1 MRTRKLAALS
11 GAALVCLALL
21 TGCGGDSDSD
31 DGTPA
36 PEEPTA
42 SAEETILG
50 VDLLPP
56 DSTVTAAAAL
66 SAEDMP
72 PGEGGASADLTDED
86 MPPA

>member
-1 MRTRKLAALS
+1 MRARKLAALS
-11 GAALVCLALL
+11 GAAFVCLALL
-21 TGCGGDSDSD
+21 TGCGGGSDSG

-56 DSTVTAAAAL
+56 DSTVTAAADL

-72 PGEGGASADLTDED
+72 PGEGDAPEDLTDED